1 MVLLSTTATKGG
13 MLLLPSGRT
22 CQDKSTKNKQK
33 YNNCKKKINKNG
45 CEVEGEEAP
54 HVMEQQPQVQGGR

>member
-33 YNNCKKKINKNG
+33 YSN
-45 CEVEGEEAP
+45 
-54 HVMEQQPQVQGGR
+54 